1 MPSFASGPAALN
13 MINSL
18 AQFDI
23 QGILV
28 TVLVLT
34 ISLSF
39 HEMAHAWAAYKLGD
53 DTAALQGRLTMNPLA
68 HLDPIGTLMFIFAG
82 FGWAKPVPVNPARFT
97 RTISIQR
104 GTMLV
109 SLAGPTGNLIL
120 AVAASV
126 LHAATVL
133 LSVAA
138 GSHGVLDLLENLFLY
153 LYMANTILAVFNLLP
168 VPPLDGSK
176 IFGGLL
182 PTNLYYKFLGME
194 RTIGLLFLML
204 VIFGRG
210 ILTSILAVVRIPFD
224 LVIWTPVHWLAQWL
238 LQFMA

>member
-1 MPSFASGPAALN
+1 MPAFALNPFVLN

-18 AQFDI
+18 ARFDI

-82 FGWAKPVPVNPARFT
+82 IGWAKPVPVNPARFT
-97 RTISIQR
+97 RNISIQR

-120 AVAASV
+120 DPACRNGPAGCRCRQQQRPQLAGEFVPLPVHGQYGPGRLQFAAYPAARWFENFRRPFAHQSV
-126 LHAATVL
+126 LQVL
-133 LSVAA
+133 KHGADHRPFIPDA
-138 GSHGVLDLLENLFLY
+138 GHFWPRHHQLD
-153 LYMANTILAVFNLLP
+153 P
-168 VPPLDGSK
+168 
-176 IFGGLL
+176 GGG
-182 PTNLYYKFLGME
+182 PY
-194 RTIGLLFLML
+194 
-204 VIFGRG
+204 
-210 ILTSILAVVRIPFD
+210 PFD

>member
-1 MPSFASGPAALN
+1 MPVFTLN
-13 MINSL
+13 LINSL
-18 AQFDI
+18 ARFDI

-82 FGWAKPVPVNPARFT
+82 IGWAKPVPVNPSRFT
-97 RTISIQR
+97 RNISIQR

-109 SLAGPTGNLIL
+109 SLAGPTGNLVL
-120 AVAASV
+120 AVAASI
-126 LHAATVL
+126 LHAVTVL
-133 LSVAA
+133 LSVVM
-138 GSHGVLDLLENLFLY
+138 GGNSILNLLENLFLY
-153 LYMANTILAVFNLLP
+153 LYMANTVLAVFNLLP

-182 PTNLYYKFLGME
+182 PAHLYYKFLGLE
-194 RTIGLLFLML
+194 RYISLVFLMIVL
-204 VIFGRG
+204 FGRG
-210 ILTSILAVVRIPFD
+210 IISSILAVVRIPFD
-224 LVIWTPVHWLAQWL
+224 LAIWTPVHWLAQWL
-238 LQFMA
+238 LKFMA